1 MLHAAAGA
9 TKYPHGAPATV
20 STLPSVYS
28 ATHRSTGETSP
39 NTSPTNGQIHRQL
52 VVFALEF
59 IRTSRIV
66 RIMKTVIETTEFQ
79 RQAAN
84 IWSDEERLEFVSY
97 IAKNPL
103 AGDVIPGAKAARK
116 IRWQATGRGKRGG
129 ARVVYYNWTDEDAVV
144 LLTVYTKSARENIT
158 AGEIERLKK

>member
-1 MLHAAAGA
+1 
-9 TKYPHGAPATV
+9 
-20 STLPSVYS
+20 
-28 ATHRSTGETSP
+28 
-39 NTSPTNGQIHRQL
+39 
-52 VVFALEF
+52 
-59 IRTSRIV
+59 
-66 RIMKTVIETTEFQ
+66 MKTVIETTEFQ